1 MATADGV
8 THFLY
13 QIRNTYIE
21 ERETIAELLIVYVGE
36 VAALSSATRV
46 CSTYPEAVYSA
57 VRRVLY
63 RLIWWASPSSRQRN
77 NRIATTTTK
86 TAGYFLG
93 YFKNFLGCCLRCI
106 DVLYNGNRAY
116 SWFIHQSRNN
126 NITSYNQCII
136 SLYIFLLTTQGVY
149 IH

>member
-46 CSTYPEAVYSA
+46 CSTYPEAV
-57 VRRVLY
+57 L
-63 RLIWWASPSSRQRN
+63 
-77 NRIATTTTK
+77 
-86 TAGYFLG
+86 
-93 YFKNFLGCCLRCI
+93 LRCQTNAI
-106 DVLYNGNRAY
+106 
-116 SWFIHQSRNN
+116 
-126 NITSYNQCII
+126 
-136 SLYIFLLTTQGVY
+136 
-149 IH
+149 